1 LGGDDA
7 ALAQGALEELEVGLL
22 EESLGGALGV
32 GGVGDDDVEL
42 VLVVVEELEAVAD
55 VHLDLGVLVAD
66 AHAGQVLLAEADDG
80 LVDVAQHGL
89 LDALVL
95 DDLAQ
100 HAAVAAADDQ
110 HLLGVGVRE
119 HAQVGDHLLVGEL
132 VALGAL
138 DDVVEDEHHAVVGR
152 LEDEHVLVEGLFVV
166 HDLVDLE
173 GHGLARPHLADLAEP
188 AWRGAFMS
196 VTVFRKALEQQ
207 SHSEPLECVWFGK
220 DLTILNSGVSELGH
234 FVFCMG
240 IVWSGMGM

>member
-1 LGGDDA
+1 MGGDDA
-7 ALAQGALEELEVGLL
+7 ALAKSALEELEVGLL

-80 LVDVAQHGL
+80 LVNVAEHGL

-95 DDLAQ
+95 DDLAE
-100 HAAVAAADDQ
+100 HATVTTADDE
-110 HLLGVGVRE
+110 HLLGVGVGH

-138 DDVVEDEHHAVVGR
+138 DDVVEDEDHAVVGG
-152 LEDEHVLVEGLFVV
+152 LEDEHILVEGLLVV
-166 HDLVDLE
+166 DDLVDLE
-173 GHGLARPHLADLAEP
+173 GHGLARPHVADLAEP
-188 AWRGAFMS
+188 AWRARYVSDCFARAA
-196 VTVFRKALEQQ
+196 TIPRRAIAVFFW
-207 SHSEPLECVWFGK
+207 PGK
-220 DLTILNSGVSELGH
+220 ILPSL
-234 FVFCMG
+234 
-240 IVWSGMGM
+240 IVG

>member
-1 LGGDDA
+1 MGGDDA

-80 LVDVAQHGL
+80 LVDVAEHGL
-89 LDALVL
+89 LDTVVL

-100 HAAVAAADDQ
+100 DAAVAAADDQ
-110 HLLGVGVRE
+110 HVLGVGVRE

-132 VALGAL
+132 VALVAL
-138 DDVVEDEHHAVVGR
+138 DDVVEDEHHAVVRG
-152 LEDEHVLVEGLFVV
+152 LEDEDVLVEGLLVV
-166 HDLVDLE
+166 N
-173 GHGLARPHLADLAEP
+173 DLAT
-188 AWRGAFMS
+188 AGS
-196 VTVFRKALEQQ
+196 KA
-207 SHSEPLECVWFGK
+207 
-220 DLTILNSGVSELGH
+220 
-234 FVFCMG
+234 
-240 IVWSGMGM
+240 